1 MLFSKENMLLP
12 ILASFTL
19 LYLNEERIEI
29 ANIEHQT
36 SLSDLFW
43 QVFLAPCPPKNIK
56 KYKQKGERFLCR
68 NFNKSL

>member
-19 LYLNEERIEI
+19 LYVNEERTEI
-29 ANIEHQT
+29 AHIEHQT

-43 QVFLAPCPPKNIK
+43 QVFFRTVSAKEHKEIQTESK
-56 KYKQKGERFLCR
+56 TF
-68 NFNKSL
+68 SL